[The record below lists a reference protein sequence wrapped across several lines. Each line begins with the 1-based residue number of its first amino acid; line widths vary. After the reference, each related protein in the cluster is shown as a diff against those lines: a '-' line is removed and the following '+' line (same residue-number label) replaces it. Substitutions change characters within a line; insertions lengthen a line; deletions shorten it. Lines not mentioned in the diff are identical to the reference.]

1 MFLLFENLQYCV
13 YYYVNDK
20 RIQIWLKCLFVEW
33 ILKRIFLFI
42 STYEFSRSYLKWQ
55 KKLFFGFETM
65 TSVIIRCIRRIFF
78 LIQLCFCCVLYFRLG
93 QKAISPGYKM
103 DKIRSNWIYFLTGEI
118 IKPICNCV
126 LQQRERCFPMFLWV
140 LFVSIIFSQFHWV
153 YVNLEIIQR

>member
-1 MFLLFENLQYCV
+1 MSICG
-13 YYYVNDK
+13 VNFK
-20 RIQIWLKCLFVEW
+20 TYFFIYFYLW
-33 ILKRIFLFI
+33 ILKIIFEVTEKIILWIWNHDFCN
-42 STYEFSRSYLKWQ
+42 Y
-55 KKLFFGFETM
+55 TM
-65 TSVIIRCIRRIFF
+65 YKTHFF

-140 LFVSIIFSQFHWV
+140 LFVSIIFSRFHWV